1 MKMFTNIILF
11 VMLLTIT
18 AILLSGCSNNP
29 NKKVKNF
36 PISLIKRIVV
46 GLD

>member
-1 MKMFTNIILF
+1 MKIFTNIILF

-18 AILLSGCSNNP
+18 SILLSGCSG
-29 NKKVKNF
+29 KKKNTKF

>member
-1 MKMFTNIILF
+1 
-11 VMLLTIT
+11 MLLTIT
-18 AILLSGCSNNP
+18 VILLSGCSNNP

>member
-1 MKMFTNIILF
+1 
-11 VMLLTIT
+11 MLLTIT
-18 AILLSGCSNNP
+18 ALLLSGCSNNP